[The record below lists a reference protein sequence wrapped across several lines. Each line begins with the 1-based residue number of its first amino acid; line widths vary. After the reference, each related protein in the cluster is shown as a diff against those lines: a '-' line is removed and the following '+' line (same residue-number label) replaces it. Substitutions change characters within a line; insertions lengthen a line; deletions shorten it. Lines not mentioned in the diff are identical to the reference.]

1 MLDFKYDKLESIK
14 AKKKINKIQII
25 RNVYKNHFAP
35 SNVIGQCITLCE
47 KLKPTS
53 CEDFEIKYHEY
64 AQNNI
69 NLPIK
74 ERGLT
79 KEELIAK
86 INEKELPE
94 DAKIELMEDITDSF
108 GESEDMVT
116 KEEFESITNKYEEL
130 LAKYKERFLDSK
142 EEVKEDEDK
151 EYEEKEVIDV
161 KEI

>member
-1 MLDFKYDKLESIK
+1 M
-14 AKKKINKIQII
+14 AK
-25 RNVYKNHFAP
+25 
-35 SNVIGQCITLCE
+35 
-47 KLKPTS
+47 
-53 CEDFEIKYHEY
+53 
-64 AQNNI
+64 
-69 NLPIK
+69 
-74 ERGLT
+74 LT

-94 DAKIELMEDITDSF
+94 EFKIELMEDITDSF
-108 GESEDMVT
+108 GESEEMVT
-116 KEEFESITNKYEEL
+116 KEEFEGITNKYEEL

>member
-1 MLDFKYDKLESIK
+1 M
-14 AKKKINKIQII
+14 AK
-25 RNVYKNHFAP
+25 
-35 SNVIGQCITLCE
+35 
-47 KLKPTS
+47 
-53 CEDFEIKYHEY
+53 
-64 AQNNI
+64 
-69 NLPIK
+69 
-74 ERGLT
+74 LT

-108 GESEDMVT
+108 GESEEMVT

>member
-1 MLDFKYDKLESIK
+1 M
-14 AKKKINKIQII
+14 AK
-25 RNVYKNHFAP
+25 
-35 SNVIGQCITLCE
+35 
-47 KLKPTS
+47 
-53 CEDFEIKYHEY
+53 
-64 AQNNI
+64 
-69 NLPIK
+69 
-74 ERGLT
+74 LT

-94 DAKIELMEDITDSF
+94 EFKVELMEDITDSF
-108 GESEDMVT
+108 GESEEMVT
-116 KEEFESITNKYEEL
+116 KEEFESITSKYEEL